1 MAARRGARCT
11 RTYGSTRSF
20 RRARLIR
27 PCGRTFQSR
36 SSGLKPIK
44 QHGFDAETTINRQ
57 DFNMTWNRVVEGSA
71 MLSDEVK
78 IEIDVAAV
86 EQPK

>member
-1 MAARRGARCT
+1 VIRGHLNGITGAP
-11 RTYGSTRSF
+11 GK
-20 RRARLIR
+20 RLA
-27 PCGRTFQSR
+27 
-36 SSGLKPIK
+36 
-44 QHGFDAETTINRQ
+44 GFDAETTINRQ

>member
-1 MAARRGARCT
+1 
-11 RTYGSTRSF
+11 
-20 RRARLIR
+20 
-27 PCGRTFQSR
+27 
-36 SSGLKPIK
+36 
-44 QHGFDAETTINRQ
+44 
-57 DFNMTWNRVVEGSA
+57 MTWNRVVEGSA